1 MFSARFLNQSL
12 LLLLRPARKRANAH
26 ARLRCMVAAAVY
38 SVKQLNIHS

>member
-12 LLLLRPARKRANAH
+12 LLLRPARKRAKAH
-26 ARLRCMVAAAVY
+26 ARLRCMVAAAAY